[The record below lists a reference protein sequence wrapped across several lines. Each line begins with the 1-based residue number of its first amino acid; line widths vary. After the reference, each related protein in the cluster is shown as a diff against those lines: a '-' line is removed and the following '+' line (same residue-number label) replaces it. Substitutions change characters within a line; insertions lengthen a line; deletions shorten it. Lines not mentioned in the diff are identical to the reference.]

1 MEMSNE
7 PDSAA
12 ERWVSYQEN
21 LRVFDCTIRDGGLMN
36 DSHFSDEVVKG
47 VYDACVA
54 SGIDYMEMGY
64 KNSKKLHPRSEFG
77 PWRHCDEEDLRRIV
91 GDNDTNLKLT
101 AMADAEKSDYQE
113 DILPASESVLDMIRV
128 ATYIHQIPV
137 AIDMLHDAHEKGY
150 DATVNLMA
158 VSVVQERELDEGLE
172 LLMESPASVIYVV
185 DSFGALYGEQVQD
198 LVERYSKFATPA
210 GKQVGIHA
218 HNNQQLAY
226 ANTIEGII
234 HGATMLDASMPG
246 LGRGAG
252 NCPLELIVG
261 FLHNPKFRLRPILEC
276 IQNTIEPMRKELMW
290 GFGLPY
296 MLTGFLNQHPRSAI
310 AFNAS
315 DDKGDVV
322 KFYDDIT
329 ADE

>member
-1 MEMSNE
+1 
-7 PDSAA
+7 
-12 ERWVSYQEN
+12 
-21 LRVFDCTIRDGGLMN
+21 MN

-234 HGATMLDASMPG
+234 HGATMLDASMAG